1 MSLLTG
7 IAGKRGAFVIAEI
20 GVNYYDVATD
30 LGIGVY
36 EAAVRM
42 IDEARLAGA
51 DAVKFQTYKAEKI
64 VSKHS
69 PAYWDRNE
77 EPTATQR
84 ELFLKFDK
92 FGEPEY
98 RALADHCRTTGIMFC
113 STPFDF
119 ESADYLDPL
128 MPLFKISSSDLT
140 NLPFIRHL
148 ARKGKPILLSTGAST
163 IGEIDIA
170 VQTILGEGN
179 EEICLLHCVLDYPT
193 APANAN
199 LQMIRHLGQVF
210 PRFLLG
216 YSDHVRPDPSM
227 VTLTTAYLFGAKVIE
242 KHFTL
247 NKALKGNDHYHA
259 MDAADLATF
268 VGNVE
273 LIETVRGGYEKH
285 PLPCEAAARLQAR
298 RSIVAARDI
307 EAGELIDDQNMTFK
321 RPGTG
326 ISPSLFEQLRGR
338 PVRRRISEDM
348 LLSWDDL

>member
-148 ARKGKPILLSTGAST
+148 ARKGKPILLSTGAAT
-163 IGEIDIA
+163 IAEIDTG
-170 VQTILGEGN
+170 VQTILAEGN

>member
-1 MSLLTG
+1 MSLLPE
-7 IAGKRGAFVIAEI
+7 IATKRGAFVIAEI

-30 LGIGVY
+30 LGIGVFD
-36 EAAVRM
+36 AAVRM

-64 VSKHS
+64 VSRHS

-92 FGEPEY
+92 FGETEY
-98 RALADHCRTTGIMFC
+98 RRLAEHCRTTGIIFC

-140 NLPFIRHL
+140 NPPFIRHM
-148 ARKGKPILLSTGAST
+148 ARKGKPILLSTGAAT
-163 IGEIDIA
+163 IGEIDTA
-170 VQTILGEGN
+170 VHTILAEGN

-216 YSDHVRPDPSM
+216 YSDHVRPDPAM
-227 VTLTTAYLFGAKVIE
+227 MTLSTAYLFGAKVIE

-247 NKALKGNDHYHA
+247 NKSLKGNDHYHA
-259 MDAADLATF
+259 MDPADLATF
-268 VGNVE
+268 VRNVE
-273 LIETVRGGYEKH
+273 LIETVRGTYEKH
-285 PLPCEAAARLQAR
+285 PLPCESAARLQAR
-298 RSIVAARDI
+298 RSLVASRDI
-307 EAGELIDDQNMTFK
+307 EIGEPITEQNVTFK

-326 ISPSLFEQLRGR
+326 ISPTFFDQLKGR
-338 PVRRRISEDM
+338 PARRRISEDT
-348 LLSWDDL
+348 LLGWDDL

>member
-1 MSLLTG
+1 MSLLSG
-7 IAGKRGAFVIAEI
+7 IAAKRGAFVMAEI

-36 EAAVRM
+36 DAAVRM

-64 VSKHS
+64 VSRHS

-92 FGEPEY
+92 FGEAEY
-98 RALADHCRTTGIMFC
+98 QALAAHCRKSGIIFC

-119 ESADYLDPL
+119 DSADYLDPL

-163 IGEIDIA
+163 IGEIDTA
-170 VQTILGEGN
+170 VQTILECGN
-179 EEICLLHCVLDYPT
+179 EEISLLHCILDYPT
-193 APANAN
+193 QAANAN
-199 LQMIRHLGQVF
+199 LQMIRHLGAVF
-210 PRFLLG
+210 PRYLLG

-227 VTLTTAYLFGAKVIE
+227 ATLTTAYLFGARVIE

-259 MDAADLATF
+259 MDPADLATF
-268 VGNVE
+268 VRNVE
-273 LIETVRGGYEKH
+273 LIETVKGEYEKR

-298 RSIVAARDI
+298 RSVVAARDI
-307 EAGELIDDQNMTFK
+307 EPGETISAQNVTFK

-326 ISPSLFEQLRGR
+326 ISPNLFDHLVGR
-338 PVRRRISEDM
+338 PVRRRISEDS

>member
-1 MSLLTG
+1 VSLLQS
-7 IAGKRGAFVIAEI
+7 IAAKRGAFVIAEI
-20 GVNYYDVATD
+20 GVNYYDVAAD
-30 LGIGVY
+30 LGIGVL
-36 EAAVRM
+36 EAALRM
-42 IDEARLAGA
+42 IDEARAAGA

-84 ELFLKFDK
+84 ELFKKFDK
-92 FGEPEY
+92 FSEPEY
-98 RALADHCRTTGIMFC
+98 RRLAEHCRAEGVIFC
-113 STPFDF
+113 STPFDL

-128 MPLFKISSSDLT
+128 MPLYKISSSDLT

-163 IGEIDIA
+163 IGEIDTA

-179 EEICLLHCVLDYPT
+179 SEMCLLHCVLDYPT
-193 APANAN
+193 AAANAN

-227 VTLTTAYLFGAKVIE
+227 ITLVTAYQFGAKVIE

-247 NKALKGNDHYHA
+247 NKSLKGNDHYHA
-259 MDAADLATF
+259 MDPGDLATF
-268 VGNVE
+268 VRNVE
-273 LIETVRGGYEKH
+273 LIETVRGEYEKR

-307 EAGELIDDQNMTFK
+307 EPGEPITERNVTFK

-338 PVRRRISEDM
+338 PARRRIAEDA
-348 LLSWDDL
+348 LLSWEDL